1 MSTKRRRTGQSSSR
15 SGAAREPPQEQQFLP
30 QLLQQLLPEL
40 LEKENAAVL
49 DKLPRDVW
57 ERIVDSIGR
66 KDLFSFAMTCRY
78 FRDLRQDA
86 VAAANDSESRWET
99 VMTTKLKTY
108 SYIETTESDCIYPPS
123 IEESKYPLVPLLLPP
138 LFAFTDEALSCPV
151 FYSGM
156 LSVSADYVKWLFRE
170 ASSTHC
176 REAALAKGRRYDGV
190 DWWDAAQG
198 ARWGERD
205 IMELA
210 AIRGDLDLIKWLRSQ
225 DPPCEWGTKACMAA
239 AWANRWDLLRH
250 LLSMGCPLDKN
261 YMFGVVACETGDP
274 LVDSWDGGKLVIL
287 KWLQREHGCAFG
299 GYWKHA
305 HIKQVVKAAGECS
318 DFPSIALLFSH
329 H

>member
-190 DWWDAAQG
+190 DWWYAAQG
-198 ARWGERD
+198 ARYHGASEISWSLQPSGGTSTSSSGSEVKIR
-205 IMELA
+205 LA
-210 AIRGDLDLIKWLRSQ
+210 SGAQKLAWQQPGQTAGIFCAIS
-225 DPPCEWGTKACMAA
+225 
-239 AWANRWDLLRH
+239 
-250 LLSMGCPLDKN
+250 
-261 YMFGVVACETGDP
+261 
-274 LVDSWDGGKLVIL
+274 
-287 KWLQREHGCAFG
+287 
-299 GYWKHA
+299 
-305 HIKQVVKAAGECS
+305 
-318 DFPSIALLFSH
+318 
-329 H
+329 

>member
-123 IEESKYPLVPLLLPP
+123 IEEI
-138 LFAFTDEALSCPV
+138 

-250 LLSMGCPLDKN
+250 LVSMGCPLDLKN
-261 YMFGVVACETGDP
+261 YMFGVVACETGDH
-274 LVDSWDGGKLVIL
+274 S
-287 KWLQREHGCAFG
+287 EHAGRQLGWRKACNS
-299 GYWKHA
+299 
-305 HIKQVVKAAGECS
+305 QVASA
-318 DFPSIALLFSH
+318 
-329 H
+329 